1 MYLVEFSSQVDKD
14 KKRLKAAGLE
24 RKAKE
29 LLNILVE
36 DPFQSPPPYEKLV
49 GDLRGNFSRRVNI
62 QHRLVYDVRENGENQ
77 ADVGGT
83 PYDGLVRV
91 KRMWSHYE

>member
-1 MYLVEFSSQVDKD
+1 MYLVEFSSQADKD

-36 DPFQSPPPYEKLV
+36 TPFQSPPPYE
-49 GDLRGNFSRRVNI
+49 N
-62 QHRLVYDVRENGENQ
+62 
-77 ADVGGT
+77 
-83 PYDGLVRV
+83 
-91 KRMWSHYE
+91 W

>member
-1 MYLVEFSSQVDKD
+1 MYLVEFSSQADTD

-49 GDLRGNFSRRVNI
+49 GDLRGNFSRRINI
-62 QHRLVYDVRENGENQ
+62 
-77 ADVGGT
+77 
-83 PYDGLVRV
+83 
-91 KRMWSHYE
+91 